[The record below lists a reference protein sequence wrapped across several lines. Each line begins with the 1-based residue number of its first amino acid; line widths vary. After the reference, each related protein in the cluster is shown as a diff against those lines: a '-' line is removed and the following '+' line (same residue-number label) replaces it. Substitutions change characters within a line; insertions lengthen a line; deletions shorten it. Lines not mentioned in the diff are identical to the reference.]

1 VRQLLVSFIVV
12 VAACLCW
19 AWRQRVASEPANVLQ
34 KQRLMEPLT
43 AQTGREEYGID
54 QVKRP
59 TTFILRALLSEL
71 RAADVPTL
79 FFVAPIN
86 VDRLAELRLT
96 GELALPERLAAL
108 RDAIGASR
116 NEWADFHALLP
127 R

>member
-1 VRQLLVSFIVV
+1 
-12 VAACLCW
+12 
-19 AWRQRVASEPANVLQ
+19 
-34 KQRLMEPLT
+34 M
-43 AQTGREEYGID
+43 
-54 QVKRP
+54 
-59 TTFILRALLSEL
+59 LSEL